1 MSITITSDKFK
12 NADFVVKDT
21 FKFISSPLK
30 ALCKSYNIPENL
42 TKMEMPHDEITAHNY
57 L

>member
-30 ALCKSYNIPENL
+30 ALCKSYNVP
-42 TKMEMPHDEITAHNY
+42 
-57 L
+57 